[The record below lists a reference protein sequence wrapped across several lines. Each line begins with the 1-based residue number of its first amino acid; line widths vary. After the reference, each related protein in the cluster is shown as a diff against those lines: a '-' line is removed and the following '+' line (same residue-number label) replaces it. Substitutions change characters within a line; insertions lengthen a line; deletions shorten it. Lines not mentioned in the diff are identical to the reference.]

1 MPVSVSDIHLE
12 LLERGIDGDK
22 QALCE
27 LYNLYSR
34 AMFNVAM
41 RILNS
46 REDAEEALQD
56 AFTEAFLKLRTF
68 RYESTFGS
76 WLKRIVINRCIN
88 LVRKKKMIL
97 VGTEELNNLPV
108 IPDEE
113 NDTDSIQLEVN
124 RVIRAMEL
132 LPNGF
137 RIVFS
142 LYMIEGYDHEEIA
155 GILNIS
161 ESTSKSQLHRAK
173 AKIKEII
180 LNQYENGKDGR
191 VYQKK
196 P

>member
-1 MPVSVSDIHLE
+1 MPVIVSDIHQGLI
-12 LLERGIDGDK
+12 ERGVDGDRK
-22 QALCE
+22 ALSE
-27 LYNLYSR
+27 LYKLYSR
-34 AMFNVAM
+34 AMFNTSV

-56 AFTEAFLKLRTF
+56 AFTEAFMKLNSF

-76 WLKRIVINRCIN
+76 WLKRIVINRSIN
-88 LVRKKKMIL
+88 LALKRKMNFT
-97 VGTEELNNLPV
+97 TEDVLKNMPESN
-108 IPDEE
+108 DEE
-113 NDTDSIQLEVN
+113 PNYEEIHYEAGRIIKAMDS
-124 RVIRAMEL
+124 

-173 AKIKEII
+173 SKIKEII
-180 LNQYENGKDGR
+180 LNQSDDGKNGR
-191 VYQKK
+191 VYQK
-196 P
+196 

>member
-1 MPVSVSDIHLE
+1 LPVSVSDIHLE
-12 LLERGIDGDK
+12 LLERGIDGDR